1 MALVDDKSH
10 EIFEEIKNPIRS
22 VRLKTK
28 AVVDLAPTT
37 ASMLKESNKNKN
49 KSRNVKSAKIQRV
62 VANPK
67 NLLKIKIICKN
78 QKIGKKS
85 KSSAVTLKYFGKVE
99 RILDLPIYIKKVSG
113 TKTLGELFPNLFFTS
128 FCIWIKHYYRV
139 ESNQK
144 DNVHPMTGQV
154 SAMKSDSLITR
165 FWKEI

>member
-85 KSSAVTLKYFGKVE
+85 KSSAVTLKYFGKAE

-113 TKTLGELFPNLFFTS
+113 TKTLGELFPKLFLTS
-128 FCIWIKHYYRV
+128 FCI
-139 ESNQK
+139 
-144 DNVHPMTGQV
+144 
-154 SAMKSDSLITR
+154 
-165 FWKEI
+165 

>member
-10 EIFEEIKNPIRS
+10 EIFEELKNPIRS

-113 TKTLGELFPNLFFTS
+113 TKTLGELFPKLFLTS
-128 FCIWIKHYYRV
+128 FFI
-139 ESNQK
+139 
-144 DNVHPMTGQV
+144 
-154 SAMKSDSLITR
+154 
-165 FWKEI
+165 

>member
-1 MALVDDKSH
+1 MALVDYKSH

-113 TKTLGELFPNLFFTS
+113 TKTLGELFPKLFLTS
-128 FCIWIKHYYRV
+128 FCI
-139 ESNQK
+139 
-144 DNVHPMTGQV
+144 
-154 SAMKSDSLITR
+154 
-165 FWKEI
+165 

>member
-78 QKIGKKS
+78 QKNGKKS

-113 TKTLGELFPNLFFTS
+113 TKTLGELFPKLFLTS
-128 FCIWIKHYYRV
+128 FFI
-139 ESNQK
+139 
-144 DNVHPMTGQV
+144 
-154 SAMKSDSLITR
+154 
-165 FWKEI
+165 

>member
-10 EIFEEIKNPIRS
+10 EIFEELKNPIRS
-22 VRLKTK
+22 VRLKTKK

-113 TKTLGELFPNLFFTS
+113 TKTLGELFPKLFLTS
-128 FCIWIKHYYRV
+128 FCI
-139 ESNQK
+139 
-144 DNVHPMTGQV
+144 
-154 SAMKSDSLITR
+154 
-165 FWKEI
+165 

>member
-113 TKTLGELFPNLFFTS
+113 TKTLGELFPKLFLTS
-128 FCIWIKHYYRV
+128 FCI
-139 ESNQK
+139 
-144 DNVHPMTGQV
+144 
-154 SAMKSDSLITR
+154 
-165 FWKEI
+165 

>member
-128 FCIWIKHYYRV
+128 FCI
-139 ESNQK
+139 
-144 DNVHPMTGQV
+144 
-154 SAMKSDSLITR
+154 
-165 FWKEI
+165 